1 MILDYK
7 VGNVNSVIKA
17 VKHLGFLPIFSN
29 QTKDIKESSAII
41 LPGQGS
47 FDYAMENIEK
57 LRVKEK
63 IIEHVKKGKKLL
75 GICLGMQI
83 LATRGYEN
91 NKKTRGLNFIK
102 GEVVKLKSKNIKL
115 PHIGWSEVKQI
126 VDDKLFNEIDNKSD
140 FYHCHSYIF
149 DADDKKNI
157 IGYSNYK
164 EKFATVIKKDNVYG
178 VQFHPEKSLKFGLK
192 LINNFLKIE

>member
-1 MILDYK
+1 MDYK

-17 VKHLGFLPIFSN
+17 VKHLGYSPVFSN
-29 QTKDIKESSAII
+29 QLKEIQESEAII

-47 FDYAMENIEK
+47 FDYAMDQIDK
-57 LRVKEK
+57 LSVKEK
-63 IIEHVKKGKKLL
+63 IYNHVQKGKKLL

-83 LATRGYEN
+83 LASKGYEN
-91 NKKTRGLNFIK
+91 NKKTIGLNLIK
-102 GEVVKLKSKNIKL
+102 GEVIKFKSKNIKL
-115 PHIGWSEVKQI
+115 PHIGWSEVKQ
-126 VDDKLFNEIDNKSD
+126 VADDMLFKDIDNKSD

-149 DADDKKNI
+149 KTKDKKNI
-157 IGYSNYK
+157 IGFSKYK

-192 LINNFLKIE
+192 LLENFLKN